1 MRAGRRLMAVLEKK
15 ARESKAPTSTTL
27 TPSPKQ
33 EKKTYSVSEL
43 QWAIDIVMEAHLEN
57 LEPKLTTTD
66 RIIRERL
73 GLV

>member
-1 MRAGRRLMAVLEKK
+1 MMNGKRLMAVLEKK
-15 ARESKAPTSTTL
+15 AKESKAPASTNP

-33 EKKTYSVSEL
+33 EKKYSVAEL
-43 QWAIDIVMEAHLEN
+43 QWAIDLVMEAHLEG
-57 LEPKLTTTD
+57 LKPKLTTTD

>member
-1 MRAGRRLMAVLEKK
+1 MMNGKRLMAVLEKK
-15 ARESKAPTSTTL
+15 AKEKALAPTNP

-33 EKKTYSVSEL
+33 EKKTYSIAEL
-43 QWAIDIVMEAHLEN
+43 QWAIDIVMDAHLES
-57 LEPKLTTTD
+57 LKPKLSTTD

>member
-1 MRAGRRLMAVLEKK
+1 MRDGKRLMAVLEKK
-15 ARESKAPTSTTL
+15 AKEYKAPAPTNP

-33 EKKTYSVSEL
+33 EKKYSVAEL
-43 QWAIDIVMEAHLEN
+43 QWAIDIVMQAHLES
-57 LEPKLTTTD
+57 LKPKLTTTD

>member
-15 ARESKAPTSTTL
+15 AKESKSPAPTIP

-33 EKKTYSVSEL
+33 EKKYSVAEL
-43 QWAIDIVMEAHLEN
+43 QWAIDLVMEAHLES

-66 RIIRERL
+66 RIIRLRL